1 MYGDVWL
8 LPEKDWKIERKRKV
22 HNAMVMS
29 GLTMT
34 GYVEG
39 IDNDEGRMGRSA
51 EGGTVNDVG

>member
-1 MYGDVWL
+1 MYGDVGFFL
-8 LPEKDWKIERKRKV
+8 KKTGRLKGSV

-29 GLTMT
+29 GLTKT